1 MPQFHTKQGLTVYSF
16 VCGYVQ
22 QIRETCDGVDYTVE
36 FYLDGGVW
44 AVRVFI
50 DGERREWVCEENL
63 VDARKHWDKF
73 VQQYLPWLVQWH
85 KELPKAGRAVH
96 DVDTSDTLGHW
107 VCLGWRDASKWEA
120 VATAWR
126 YRNTYNV
133 EDLL

>member
-1 MPQFHTKQGLTVYSF
+1 MPQFYNKQGSTKYSF
-16 VCGYVQ
+16 LCGYVQ

-63 VDARKHWDKF
+63 ADARKHWDKF

-85 KELPKAGRAVH
+85 KELPKAGRAVYN
-96 DVDTSDTLGHW
+96 VDTSDNLGHW
-107 VCLGWRDASKWEA
+107 VCCGWRDASKWEA
-120 VATAWR
+120 VATAWW
-126 YRNTYNV
+126 YHNGCNV